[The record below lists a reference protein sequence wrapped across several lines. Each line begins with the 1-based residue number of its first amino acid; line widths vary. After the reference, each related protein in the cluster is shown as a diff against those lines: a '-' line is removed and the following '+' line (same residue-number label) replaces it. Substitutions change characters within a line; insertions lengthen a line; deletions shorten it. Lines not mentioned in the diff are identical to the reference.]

1 MFTVEIKNISIPVNI
16 GITSKERA
24 KKQILK
30 VTLSFSYI
38 VNKKKDLDKISN
50 VKDYSKITKYLKKI
64 ITDSRFN
71 TLEKLIDSTT
81 KKLKKEFKLKNIKI
95 KINKTAV
102 AKKYGSESLNV
113 SN

>member
-1 MFTVEIKNISIPVNI
+1 MFTVEIKNISIPANI

-81 KKLKKEFKLKNIKI
+81 KKLKKDFNWKKN
-95 KINKTAV
+95 NF
-102 AKKYGSESLNV
+102 
-113 SN
+113 SNRP

>member
-1 MFTVEIKNISIPVNI
+1 MFTVEIKNISIPANI

-71 TLEKLIDSTT
+71 TLEKLIDSTN

-102 AKKYGSESLNV
+102 AKKYGSESLSV

>member
-1 MFTVEIKNISIPVNI
+1 MFTVEIKNISIPANI

-81 KKLKKEFKLKNIKI
+81 KELKKGFKLKNIKI

-102 AKKYGSESLNV
+102 AKKYGSESLSV

>member
-1 MFTVEIKNISIPVNI
+1 MFTVEIKNISIPANI

-64 ITDSRFN
+64 IIDSRFN
-71 TLEKLIDSTT
+71 TLEKLIDSTN

-102 AKKYGSESLNV
+102 AKKYGSESLSV